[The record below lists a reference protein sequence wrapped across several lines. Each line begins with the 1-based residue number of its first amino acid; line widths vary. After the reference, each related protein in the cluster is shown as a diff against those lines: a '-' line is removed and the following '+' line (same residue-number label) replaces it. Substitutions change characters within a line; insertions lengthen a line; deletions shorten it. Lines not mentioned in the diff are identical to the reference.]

1 MPLSLAPSNIF
12 PVDVSGPTT
21 SEAAASYVDYK
32 PTPMAQPYRGAQQPK
47 AGPSAA
53 PENGTRSQLQAL
65 TARVTSLQKQL
76 GDSDPSEVCG
86 GACVRPQV
94 RAQHA

>member
-12 PVDVSGPTT
+12 PVEVSGPTT

-32 PTPMAQPYRGAQQPK
+32 QPKLAAQPYRGAHQPK
-47 AGPSAA
+47 PNPSAA
-53 PENGTRSQLQAL
+53 PENSTRSQLQAL
-65 TARVTSLQKQL
+65 NARVTSLKKQL

-86 GACVRPQV
+86 SPTSSA
-94 RAQHA
+94 